1 MPNAREVL
9 EVCVTVQDIE
19 NDLEHITDRKYVR
32 LLRNVLK
39 ELFNVDFI
47 PYLDNFKD
55 LKAIN
60 DENHRVYSLFPLDY
74 HQRENYWLL

>member
-39 ELFNVDFI
+39 ELFNVDFL
-47 PYLDNFKD
+47 PYLDNVKD

-60 DENHRVYSLFPLDY
+60 DEIHRVYSLFPLDY
-74 HQRENYWLL
+74 HQRENY